1 MEICVEK
8 KKKKKKV
15 IVDSLDDVESREIE
29 SWKGWSISFTNKV
42 EHQTNQKKKKKN
54 FLNTPT
60 LLTWISRLGVSL
72 ESRRRRR

>member
-1 MEICVEK
+1 MEICVEE

-42 EHQTNQKKKKKN
+42 EHQTNQMKKKKI
-54 FLNTPT
+54 F
-60 LLTWISRLGVSL
+60 
-72 ESRRRRR
+72 